1 MNQMKTFGGKGGQK
15 VTNRNA
21 IVGSME
27 DRTSDDEEAVPLPDP
42 QPLRAHRGHGRTRY
56 ARASDRLYADDE
68 EDIRGELNI
77 VDYACKSPRVQP
89 LDKRKKGLYKTWE
102 QTRERLK

>member
-1 MNQMKTFGGKGGQK
+1 
-15 VTNRNA
+15 
-21 IVGSME
+21 ME